1 MSQYELDGFVS
12 DVRSLMK
19 SQPGQKAIAEG
30 VRPLLER
37 LVSNRELLKPELRV
51 PRKDQFAVYN
61 LIESEDIIVLS
72 AVFMPGQAAP
82 VHDHKV
88 WGAFGILEGQ
98 TLDTRYTR
106 VDDGSRPGSAKLEI
120 TSTRMLQRGQA
131 AVSWPPDNDIHKVEN
146 PSSSDVIT
154 VEVHVYG
161 MDLAKLKR
169 NVYNPAADTVS
180 VIQARVPDG
189 RKD

>member
-1 MSQYELDGFVS
+1 MPQHALNEFVS

-19 SQPGQKAIAEG
+19 SQSAQRAIAEC
-30 VRPLLER
+30 VKPLLER
-37 LVSNRELLKPELRV
+37 LVSNKELLKPEHRMA
-51 PRKDQFAVYN
+51 RKEQFAVYN
-61 LIESEDIIVLS
+61 LVESEDIIVLS
-72 AVFMPGQAAP
+72 AVFMPGQGSP

-98 TLDTRYTR
+98 TLDTRYAR
-106 VDDGSRPGSAKLEI
+106 VDDHSRPGRARLEI
-120 TSTRMLQRGQA
+120 TGTRTLRQGEV
-131 AVSWPPDNDIHKVEN
+131 AVSWPPGNDIHKVEN
-146 PSSSDVIT
+146 PSPDITT
-154 VEVHVYG
+154 VEIHVYG

-189 RKD
+189 RKG